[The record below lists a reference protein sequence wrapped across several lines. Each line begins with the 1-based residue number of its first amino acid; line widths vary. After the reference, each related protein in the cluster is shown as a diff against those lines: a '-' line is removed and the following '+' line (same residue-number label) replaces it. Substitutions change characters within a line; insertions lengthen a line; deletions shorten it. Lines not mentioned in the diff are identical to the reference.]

1 MFRDHLRRI
10 AHRIGNV
17 VALTL
22 VARDGIAV
30 ETFNQD
36 PELDLEALA
45 AELVAQLRVIS
56 ENQKDLK
63 VGEVQHLA
71 ITTEK
76 LTVMVSAVAH
86 DYYLLLVLGEQ
97 GNQGRARFE
106 LRRARL
112 QLESELI

>member
-10 AHRIGNV
+10 SERIGDV
-17 VALTL
+17 LALSL
-22 VARDGIAV
+22 VARDGIAI
-30 ETFNQD
+30 EAFCND
-36 PELDLEALA
+36 PELDLDAVA
-45 AELVAQLRVIS
+45 AELIAQLRVIS
-56 ENQKDLK
+56 ENQRDLR

-71 ITTEK
+71 ITTDR

-86 DYYLLLVLGEQ
+86 DYFLLLVLGPE

-112 QLESELI
+112 FLEDELL

>member
-10 AHRIGNV
+10 AHRIGDV
-17 VALTL
+17 HSLSL

-30 ETFNQD
+30 ETFNLD
-36 PELDLEALA
+36 PDLDLEALA
-45 AELVAQLRVIS
+45 AELVVQLRTIS

-71 ITTEK
+71 ITTDR
-76 LTVMVSAVAH
+76 LTVMVSAVAQ
-86 DYYLLLVLGEQ
+86 DYFLLLVLGAE

-112 QLESELI
+112 QLEDELL